1 MRRRKLPLDPIF
13 QDILMFDIDEDQ
25 DDAEFFYL
33 NPSSGLLSLAR
44 PLTVEDQVEYKV
56 SVTRCSSVL
65 ESVG

>member
-1 MRRRKLPLDPIF
+1 
-13 QDILMFDIDEDQ
+13 MFDIDEDQ
-25 DDAEFFYL
+25 EDAEFFYL

>member
-1 MRRRKLPLDPIF
+1 
-13 QDILMFDIDEDQ
+13 MFDIAEDQ

-56 SVTRCSSVL
+56 SLTRCSSVL
-65 ESVG
+65 GSVG